1 MKLAVGSDERTHL
14 TDGVLAFLESR
25 GYETLRFGPLGGEFS
40 AWPIVAQQVAEAVA
54 QGKAE
59 QGVLFCWTG
68 TGAAMAANKVPGIRA
83 ALVGDSQTAQGARRW
98 NDANI
103 LVLSLRATS
112 EAIAQEILTAWF
124 AEPFDPQEAPC
135 LAHLTALERKY
146 SLASGDC
153 T

>member
-1 MKLAVGSDERTHL
+1 MKLAVGSDERTRL
-14 TDGVLAFLESR
+14 TEQVLAFLGNQGHEV
-25 GYETLRFGPLGGEFS
+25 LLFGPLGGEIA
-40 AWPIVAQQVAEAVA
+40 AWPIVSQQVAEAVA

-68 TGAAMAANKVPGIRA
+68 TGAAIAANKVPGIRA

-135 LAHLTALERKY
+135 LARLTALERKY
-146 SLASGDC
+146 SQPQ
-153 T
+153 

>member
-14 TDGVLAFLESR
+14 TEQVLTFLGNQGHEV
-25 GYETLRFGPLGGEFS
+25 LLFGPLAGEIS

-54 QGKAE
+54 QAKAE

-68 TGAAMAANKVPGIRA
+68 TGVAMAANKVPGIRA

-112 EAIAQEILTAWF
+112 EAVAQEILTAWF
-124 AEPFDPQEAPC
+124 TEPFDLHEAPC

-146 SLASGDC
+146 SQPK
-153 T
+153 